1 MGREKEA
8 PDPRIAVRPGSTIM
22 YCTPQLDTTTREGE
36 LRTFGDGAPR
46 TARLVSIGTRGRMQ
60 GRQGDLLHIEKPAPP
75 DSERPLERIYSLCGR
90 YEKAPPSLYVHRPSR
105 ARRSLYSYNR
115 HGLEYFPS
123 SGIKAACGSRGPPV
137 LPNYQIIK
145 AVLEPQGFTV
155 HGHPTHNSC
164 MVLAL
169 VRSKCEV

>member
-60 GRQGDLLHIEKPAPP
+60 GRQGDLLHIENA
-75 DSERPLERIYSLCGR
+75 GT
-90 YEKAPPSLYVHRPSR
+90 
-105 ARRSLYSYNR
+105 ARRR
-115 HGLEYFPS
+115 
-123 SGIKAACGSRGPPV
+123 AASRKD
-137 LPNYQIIK
+137 L
-145 AVLEPQGFTV
+145 FTV
-155 HGHPTHNSC
+155 RNI
-164 MVLAL
+164 
-169 VRSKCEV
+169 R